1 MAKDVIMPALGM
13 AQESG
18 VLVKWLVA
26 EGASVREGE
35 PLMEVETDKAVVE
48 VPATASGT
56 LSAVAY
62 REGAEV
68 KVGTVLAVLLA
79 PGEAAGGPA
88 HARSAPPTA
97 TGPAAAAT
105 FTLAAPP
112 AVAAPPPRL
121 SAPRETTREIA
132 GPRPGDGRSVA
143 SPKAK
148 RLARQHGI
156 ALTEVV
162 GTGPGGAVRAVD
174 LDLRASAVAAF
185 PVPVVAAASPM
196 PVVAAAF
203 PAPPAA
209 AGGDA
214 PSAAV
219 MVGDAAAAPVRPLRE
234 VVTPASGAAWC
245 HTRFDA
251 APLLRFLEK
260 ANASAAHAKL
270 GTPWPEKIV
279 PADLLTRALVG
290 VWNRVAGPPAAGVTV
305 TVYSAAGAGRS
316 VVIGAAQARS
326 VLDVSLARERA
337 EPASAGGGERP
348 DAAGPTIAVDDRSAQ
363 AFEQSG
369 ALLPAG
375 VLLRLTLGPVNGS
388 VPAASGA
395 GREAGLRLDYDSRA
409 VADPEAAA
417 VFSQLGWVLEDPF
430 SLALYG

>member
-26 EGASVREGE
+26 EGASVREGD

-79 PGEAAGGPA
+79 PGEAAGDTA

-105 FTLAAPP
+105 LTLAAPP

-121 SAPRETTREIA
+121 SAPRESTREIA
-132 GPRPGDGRSVA
+132 GPRPGDGRSAA

-156 ALTEVV
+156 ALAEVV

-174 LDLRASAVAAF
+174 LDLRAPAVAAL
-185 PVPVVAAASPM
+185 PVPVAP
-196 PVVAAAF
+196 AAF

-209 AGGDA
+209 AGGNA

-219 MVGDAAAAPVRPLRE
+219 MVGDAAAPVRPAPE
-234 VVTPASGAAWC
+234 AAAPASGAAWC

-270 GTPWPEKIV
+270 RAPWPEKIV

-290 VWNRVAGPPAAGVTV
+290 VWNRVVGPPAAGVTV

-337 EPASAGGGERP
+337 EPANAGGGERP

-388 VPAASGA
+388 GPAASGA

>member
-174 LDLRASAVAAF
+174 LDLRASA
-185 PVPVVAAASPM
+185 
-196 PVVAAAF
+196 
-203 PAPPAA
+203 A

-234 VVTPASGAAWC
+234 VVIPASGAAWC

>member
-1 MAKDVIMPALGM
+1 MPKDVIMPALGM

-79 PGEAAGGPA
+79 PGEAAGGTA
-88 HARSAPPTA
+88 HARSAPPTS
-97 TGPAAAAT
+97 TEPAAAPT
-105 FTLAAPP
+105 FAAPP

-121 SAPRETTREIA
+121 SAPRESTRESTWETTWEIA
-132 GPRPGDGRSVA
+132 GPRPGDGRSAA

-148 RLARQHGI
+148 RLARQYGI
-156 ALTEVV
+156 ALAEVV
-162 GTGPGGAVRAVD
+162 GTGPGGAIRAVD
-174 LDLRASAVAAF
+174 LDLRAPAVAAL
-185 PVPVVAAASPM
+185 PVPVAPAT
-196 PVVAAAF
+196 F

-209 AGGDA
+209 AGGNA

-219 MVGDAAAAPVRPLRE
+219 VVGDAAAPVRPAPEAAAL
-234 VVTPASGAAWC
+234 VSGAAWC

-375 VLLRLTLGPVNGS
+375 ALLRLTLGPVNGS
-388 VPAASGA
+388 GPAATGA
-395 GREAGLRLDYDSRA
+395 GREASLRLDYDSRA